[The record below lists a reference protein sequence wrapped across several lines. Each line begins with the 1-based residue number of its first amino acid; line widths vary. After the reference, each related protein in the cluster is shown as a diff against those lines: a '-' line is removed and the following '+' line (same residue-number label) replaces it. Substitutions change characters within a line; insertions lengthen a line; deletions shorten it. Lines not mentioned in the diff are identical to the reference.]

1 MCVLLIYLLL
11 KGTIMSLLNRVNPY
25 LLLVIALA
33 VFALNF
39 TYETLNISGLLDT
52 DQIFAY
58 ANILLAALIPVVL
71 IGLGFALARFVI
83 SFVQR
88 VFNSLG

>member
-1 MCVLLIYLLL
+1 
-11 KGTIMSLLNRVNPY
+11 MSLLNRVNPY

>member
-1 MCVLLIYLLL
+1 MKAL
-11 KGTIMSLLNRVNPY
+11 SLSRIAPWM
-25 LLLVIALA
+25 LLVVAMTVL
-33 VFALNF
+33 ALNF
-39 TYETLNISGLLDT
+39 TFETLNISGLLDT